1 MEALTAAGKDGMS
14 RTEISNLFG
23 RNRSA
28 DRLARAL
35 FMLLNAGRVRREQEE
50 TGGRKAER
58 WYAR

>member
-1 MEALTAAGKDGMS
+1 MT

-28 DRLARAL
+28 ERIGRAL
-35 FMLLNAGRVRREQEE
+35 SMLLNAGRVRREQEE

-58 WYAR
+58 WYAQ